1 MKVNIKD
8 QEIEMKYSFRSL
20 IIYEEIMGE
29 TLTTPKSLKEI
40 LVLFYSII
48 LASAK
53 GTLQNFT
60 WDDFMDYLDEN
71 PELTVEFTQ
80 WLKDVL
86 ETQNGITE
94 KHSKDV
100 EKKTRRKSSTRKTNS

>member
-1 MKVNIKD
+1 MKVIIKD
-8 QEIEMKYSFRSL
+8 QEITLKYSFRAL
-20 IIYEEIMGE
+20 IIFEEITSK
-29 TLTTPKSLKEI
+29 TLTVPESLKDI
-40 LVLFYSII
+40 LILFYSVI

-53 GTLQNFT
+53 GSLQDWT
-60 WDDFMDYLDEN
+60 WDNFMDWLDEN
-71 PELTVEFTQ
+71 PEITIEFTQ

-100 EKKTRRKSSTRKTNS
+100 EKKTRRKSSTR

>member
-1 MKVNIKD
+1 MKINIKD
-8 QEIEMKYSFRSL
+8 QEVELKYSFRAL
-20 IIYEEIMGE
+20 IIFEEITSK
-29 TLTTPKSLKEI
+29 TLTVPESLKDI
-40 LVLFYSII
+40 LILFYSVI

-53 GTLQNFT
+53 GSLQDWT
-60 WDDFMDYLDEN
+60 WDNFMDWLDDN
-71 PELTVEFTQ
+71 PEITIEFTQ

-100 EKKTRRKSSTRKTNS
+100 EKKTRRKSSTR

>member
-1 MKVNIKD
+1 MKVIIKD
-8 QEIEMKYSFRSL
+8 QEITLKYGFRAL
-20 IIYEEIMGE
+20 VIYEEIMNE

-53 GTLQNFT
+53 GTLQDFT
-60 WDDFMDYLDEN
+60 WDNFMDYLDEN
-71 PELTVEFTQ
+71 PELTVQFTQ

-86 ETQNGITE
+86 ETQNNITE

-100 EKKTRRKSSTRKTNS
+100 EKKTSKSSTRKVRS